1 MTRNSGQPT
10 LALDF
15 GEQPMPDPES
25 CDFDAKRW
33 RGKTCCMF
41 RGHEV
46 WTNCREIG
54 HCVWDGWHQQ
64 GAPDVI
70 CDEEDG

>member
-1 MTRNSGQPT
+1 MKRNSAQGT
-10 LALDF
+10 LPLDF
-15 GEQPMPDPES
+15 AEPPMPYTEA
-25 CDFDAKRW
+25 CEFDRTRW
-33 RGKTCCMF
+33 KGKTCCMF
-41 RGHEV
+41 RGHEI
-46 WTNCREIG
+46 WTKCREVG